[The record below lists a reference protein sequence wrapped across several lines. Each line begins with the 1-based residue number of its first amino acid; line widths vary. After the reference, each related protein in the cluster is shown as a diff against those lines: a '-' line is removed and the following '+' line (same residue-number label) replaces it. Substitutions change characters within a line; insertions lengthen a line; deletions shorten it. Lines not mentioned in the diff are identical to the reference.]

1 MNPNSI
7 TRGKRVD
14 LSLFQGFDPLS
25 PLAFPAIVYR
35 HASKSL
41 APLSLSFCRVERRQ
55 KETAR
60 NWRVEGEA

>member
-25 PLAFPAIVYR
+25 PLSFPAIVYH

-41 APLSLSFCRVERRQ
+41 APLSLSFCRVERV
-55 KETAR
+55 KEAKG
-60 NWRVEGEA
+60 NGAQLAG